1 MLSRRATILILVVCL
16 IPAGILPCHS
26 DLGWI
31 DPVTGSMKYQTRI
44 FLVPVWTSIESSDI
58 EKWVVSREGKCS
70 HDWQILYNTS
80 TTLLGRRSRGCGRG
94 PEIYPLH
101 AGLGGLNTGFVHN
114 ATDREIAEFVRIMRT
129 GTAAEKEEAA
139 EAACNKALGLAR

>member
-1 MLSRRATILILVVCL
+1 MLSRRATILILVVGL

-44 FLVPVWTSIESSDI
+44 YLVPVWTSIESSDI
-58 EKWVVSREGKCS
+58 EKWIVRREGKCS

-80 TTLLGRRSRGCGRG
+80 TTLFGGRSRGCSSG

-101 AGLGGLNTGFVHN
+101 AGVGGLNASFVHN
-114 ATDREIAEFVRIMRT
+114 ATDQEIAEFVRIMRT
-129 GTAAEKEEAA
+129 GTAAEKEQAA
-139 EAACNKALGLAR
+139 EAACNKTLGLAR